1 MSNTSSHFGRWIAA
15 GLAALLLLAVFGA
28 FLMDVMPKGEAR
40 KVEGYKPWPAET
52 IRVMEALPVQ
62 DGGRIKP
69 LSAFAGFKMYGL
81 HGQRSMAIEGEP
93 QKFSP
98 FARFIRKLRGKNDR
112 SVTLKP
118 TAWMMDALFRPA
130 MSIEQPTFRIDN
142 SAVLEAIGVK
152 PRGKRDRYSYAEI
165 EPGRA
170 KLGEL
175 AASYQSIDDKKR
187 DPVQNQ
193 TIELAAN
200 LQTYESLIGYFSF
213 SRTGVVLRGS
223 TEDSGT
229 DKRADVSA
237 LMATAPIMREQ
248 IEKARADG
256 KGMEPHIRDLLEQV
270 FDAANFAKFSLF
282 IIPPPDKE
290 AKHWLSAGNAIM
302 DTMSGASK
310 NSESL
315 IADIKALETLGRT
328 APEDEAKFRENL
340 TTARD
345 RFVNRAKE
353 RGQYERIE
361 LEATY
366 YRKDLFLY
374 AMIWFLTGLVA
385 SLGMWATGNT
395 LAGRIFAWT
404 TAGCSLLGLGYCLV
418 AIAMRCIIMQ
428 RPPVG
433 NLYDTIIFIAA
444 TMVAFA
450 LLIEFLVRRRFA
462 LGIAPIA
469 GTLLIILS
477 RRFEMGDAK
486 DHMDPLVAVLDS
498 NFWLT
503 IHVITITLGYA
514 AGLLSAKLSVAY
526 ILMRGFGLDGG
537 NQSYRR
543 SMTRAVYGML
553 CFTLFLSLV
562 GTVLGGIWANYSWGR
577 FWGWDPKENGALL
590 IVLWTLAILHARL
603 GGYLREWG
611 LHLASIFTAIVVTF
625 SWWHVNFLGVGL
637 HNYGFTAGKS
647 TIWMVYAVLTGII
660 VFGVITMIVEK
671 VSKVNPSSPA
681 PQPDP
686 STAPVLGK

>member
-1 MSNTSSHFGRWIAA
+1 MSEKSSHLGRWIAA
-15 GLAALLLLAVFGA
+15 ILAALVIVAA
-28 FLMDVMPKGEAR
+28 FAAFIIDVMPKGEVR
-40 KVEGYKPWPAET
+40 KVQGYKPWPEET
-52 IRVMEALPVQ
+52 IRLMETLPVQ

-81 HGQRSMAIEGEP
+81 HGQRSMKIEG
-93 QKFSP
+93 
-98 FARFIRKLRGKNDR
+98 ADGK
-112 SVTLKP
+112 VTNLKP

-165 EPGRA
+165 EPGRT

-175 AASYQSIDDKKR
+175 AKSYHSIDDKKR

-200 LQTYESLIGYFSF
+200 VQTYESLIGYFSF
-213 SRTGVVLRGS
+213 SRTGVILRGS
-223 TEDSGT
+223 AENGGN

-237 LMATAPIMREQ
+237 LMATAPMLREQ
-248 IEKARADG
+248 IEKSRADG
-256 KGMEPHIRDLLEQV
+256 KGMEPRFRDLLEQV
-270 FDAANFAKFSLF
+270 LDASYFAKLSLF
-282 IIPPPDKE
+282 IIPPTDK
-290 AKHWLSAGNAIM
+290 AANYWLSAGNAIM

-310 NSESL
+310 DSETL

-328 APEDEAKFRENL
+328 PPEDEAKFRENL

-353 RGQYERIE
+353 RGQYRGIE

-374 AMIWFLTGLVA
+374 AMIWFLMGLVT

-395 LAGRIFAWT
+395 LAGRIFAWA
-404 TAGCSLLGLGYCLV
+404 TAACSLLGLGYCAV
-418 AIAMRCIIMQ
+418 AITKRCLIMQ

-444 TMVAFA
+444 TVVAFA
-450 LLIEFLVRRRFA
+450 LLIELLVRRRFA

-469 GTLLIILS
+469 GALLMILS
-477 RRFEMGDAK
+477 RRFELGDAK

-498 NFWLT
+498 NYWLT
-503 IHVITITLGYA
+503 IHVITITLGYS
-514 AGLLSAKLSVAY
+514 AGFLSALLSVIY
-526 ILMRGFGLDGG
+526 TFMRGFGLDSED
-537 NQSYRR
+537 QSLRR
-543 SMTRAVYGML
+543 PLTRAVYGML
-553 CFTLFLSLV
+553 CFTLFLSLL

-611 LHLASIFTAIVVTF
+611 LHLASIFTAIIVTF

-647 TIWMVYAVLTGII
+647 TIWMVYAVLVSVI
-660 VFGVITMIVEK
+660 VFGAITFLIEK
-671 VSKVNPSSPA
+671 VSKSDSSASPA
-681 PQPDP
+681 AKP
-686 STAPVLGK
+686 SGD